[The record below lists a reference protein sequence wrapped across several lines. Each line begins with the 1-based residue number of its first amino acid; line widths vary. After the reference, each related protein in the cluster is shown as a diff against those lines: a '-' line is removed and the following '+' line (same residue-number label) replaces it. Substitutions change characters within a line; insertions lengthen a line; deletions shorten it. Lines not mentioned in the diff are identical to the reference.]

1 MCFPVWLR
9 GLLWRGEATR
19 LPDQQ
24 GRDRHTAGRL
34 AHTPGLSSDVRGL
47 SLAWA
52 LLAGA
57 SLGCSPCQS
66 GSGAWAAQP
75 GTMGPRDL
83 RVEVWQWLQT
93 WWSRLLGHG
102 AVCVHG
108 RTPPL
113 GAWVRGG
120 FWVEATGGVRSC
132 SCSLQELSL
141 QGKGGRGSCR
151 GCAAGEGTG
160 GGLRPPRL
168 DEVWGQMAGTRCA
181 VCLQQGVQSQDVW
194 ETGQGGGAGGKDV
207 SREDVVRRV
216 VGTVPRGC
224 VGGTWSEMLTLWQ

>member
-120 FWVEATGGVRSC
+120 FWVEAAGGVRSC

-160 GGLRPPRL
+160 GGAEAP
-168 DEVWGQMAGTRCA
+168 EAGRGLGA
-181 VCLQQGVQSQDVW
+181 DGRDQVCCVPA
-194 ETGQGGGAGGKDV
+194 AGG
-207 SREDVVRRV
+207 
-216 VGTVPRGC
+216 PAPGC
-224 VGGTWSEMLTLWQ
+224 VGDGPGQRGWREGRIPRGRGEEGGGDCSTWVRGWHVV